1 MNADKTLLS
10 KFIHGLQPDFRQAF
24 TQLSTPFEIQAFL
37 DSIPY
42 AGEDRNRSVHTVLRE
57 RHAHCL
63 DGGLFAA
70 AALWHLGFPPLVI
83 DLLPAPNSDDDHVL
97 AIYKIAGRFGAV
109 AKSNFVGLRFRDPV
123 YSSLREL
130 VMSYF
135 EPYFNVNGVKTLRA
149 YTRPVRLARFDK
161 ANWLEHD
168 RSVDAFEKHLKRL
181 KPIPLLTPEM
191 ARIISPVD
199 ARSYQANMMGTD
211 SAGLYKPSIPTP

>member
-1 MNADKTLLS
+1 MNADKILLS
-10 KFIHGLQPDFRQAF
+10 DFTSRLEPDLRLAF
-24 TQLSTPFEIQAFL
+24 THLSTPFEIQAYL

-42 AGEDRNRSVHTVLRE
+42 AGEDRNRSVHNVLRE
-57 RHAHCL
+57 RRAHCL
-63 DGGLFAA
+63 DGGIFAT

-109 AKSNFVGLRFRDPV
+109 AKSNFVGLRFREPV
-123 YSSLREL
+123 YGNLREL

-135 EPYFNVNGVKTLRA
+135 EPYFNVNGEKTLRA
-149 YTRPVRLARFDK
+149 YTRPIRLARFHH
-161 ANWLEHD
+161 ANWLDDD

-181 KPIPLLTPEM
+181 KPIPLLTPDM
-191 ARIISPVD
+191 VNLLSPVD

-211 SAGLYKPSIPTP
+211 STGLYNPKV